1 MPTLVYS
8 IKSSKNSGLPISAPE
23 LANRYFFGIP
33 IVDQS
38 GNIMRDEDIEFFIKT
53 AKEDLEGYLNLK
65 LSKQIIEES
74 FDYYRDDYKYWGY
87 VPVSYP
93 CVKPFK
99 LYGLL
104 GDIEQIEFPSNW
116 LSPKRTNDGIGYGR
130 DIKLVPTA
138 GSVMNQSTVYSGIT
152 PNVGWWGQKSIPNYW
167 TAIYCTSMDRV
178 PEDILDAIGKLA
190 SINVFHQLGDIILG
204 AGIASQSIGID
215 GLSQSISTTSSATN
229 AGYGARITGYL
240 ADLKKMMPRLKQKYD
255 GFELMSM

>member
-38 GNIMRDEDIEFFIKT
+38 GNIMRDEDIEFFIMT

-74 FDYYRDDYKYWGY
+74 FDYFRDDYKSWGH

-93 CVKPFK
+93 CVRPFK
-99 LYGLL
+99 LTGLL
-104 GDIEQIEFPSNW
+104 GNVEQVEFPSEW
-116 LSPKRTNDGIGYGR
+116 LSVKKTNDGIGYSR
-130 DIKLVPTA
+130 NIKLVPTA
-138 GSVMNQSTVYSGIT
+138 GTTTNQSVVYSGIA
-152 PNVGWWGQKSIPNYW
+152 PNVGWFGQPTIPNYW
-167 TAIYCTSMDRV
+167 TAVYCTSMDRV

-190 SINVFHQLGDIILG
+190 AINVFHQLGDIILG

-240 ADLKKMMPRLKQKYD
+240 DDLKKMMPRLKAKYD
-255 GFELMSM
+255 GFELGAM